1 MPSIKPSSG
10 DWWQEPLADFPQA
23 ALRYL
28 RRRFPSAGHLHDDL
42 LGDALV
48 DLTALLQGRYAQSLA
63 APTDEERLKRLHRLA
78 YTILDRRVADHFRQL
93 YRQNTEHIDDV
104 PEEQL
109 PSSGDQD
116 AGARLDTRRVVRVL
130 MALLDEMSP
139 DDRLLVTGAEMR
151 DERTPRSDRDRQRL
165 RRLRQQLTEK
175 LRARL
180 GEEALTLLR
189 QIQA

>member
-10 DWWQEPLADFPQA
+10 DWWQEPLADFTRPAQ
-23 ALRYL
+23 RYL
-28 RRRFPSAGHLHDDL
+28 RRRFPSLGYLHDDL
-42 LGDALV
+42 LGDALF
-48 DLTALLQGRYAQSLA
+48 DLTALLTGRYAESLA
-63 APTDEERLKRLHRLA
+63 APTDDERLKRFHRLA

-93 YRQNTEHIDDV
+93 YRQNTQHIDDV

-109 PSSGDQD
+109 PSSGDPD
-116 AGARLDTRRVVRVL
+116 AGARLDARRAVDVL
-130 MALLDEMSP
+130 VALLDEMSP
-139 DDRLLVTGAEMR
+139 EDRLLVTGAEMR
-151 DERTPRSDRDRQRL
+151 DERAPRSDRDRQRL

>member
-1 MPSIKPSSG
+1 MPSTKSSSG
-10 DWWQEPLADFPQA
+10 DWWEQPLADFSKI

-28 RRRFPSAGHLHDDL
+28 RGRFPSLAYLHDDL
-42 LGDALV
+42 VGDTLV
-48 DLTALLQGRYAQSLA
+48 DLTALLTGRYAESLA
-63 APTDEERLKRLHRLA
+63 APTDDERLKRFHRLA

-93 YRQNTEHIDDV
+93 YRQNVERIDDV

-109 PSSGDQD
+109 PSTGDAD
-116 AGARLDTRRVVRVL
+116 AGARLDARRAVDVL
-130 MALLDEMSP
+130 VALLDEMSA
-139 DDRLLVTGAEMR
+139 DDRVLITEAEQR
-151 DERTPRSDRDRQRL
+151 VGRAPRSDRDRQRL

-180 GEEALTLLR
+180 GEEGLALLR